1 MIKIFPITA
10 YYDKSSYG
18 VRCQNKE
25 RLIFMKWKDVKR
37 IVISTLNSDETI
49 DNKIDYIISILSIY
63 RSKRY
68 GKRR

>member
-1 MIKIFPITA
+1 
-10 YYDKSSYG
+10 
-18 VRCQNKE
+18 
-25 RLIFMKWKDVKR
+25 MKWKDVKR